1 MIFPLAQRPYLH
13 ILFVS
18 ALPSARS
25 SGCFPF
31 TDRDPFI
38 IDDVPDVLLIGNQ
51 PHFASTVYRPRDD
64 HQEGG
69 RATRVV
75 LVPRFSKT
83 GEVVLL
89 NLRTKGVKKVTI
101 GWNM

>member
-1 MIFPLAQRPYLH
+1 MIFSPAQRPYLH
-13 ILFVS
+13 ILL
-18 ALPSARS
+18 LPASLLVRFI
-25 SGCFPF
+25 GCFPF

-51 PHFASTVYRPRDD
+51 PHFASTVYQPRDD
-64 HQEGG
+64 DPEGCG
-69 RATRVV
+69 ATRVV

-83 GEVVLL
+83 GEVALL